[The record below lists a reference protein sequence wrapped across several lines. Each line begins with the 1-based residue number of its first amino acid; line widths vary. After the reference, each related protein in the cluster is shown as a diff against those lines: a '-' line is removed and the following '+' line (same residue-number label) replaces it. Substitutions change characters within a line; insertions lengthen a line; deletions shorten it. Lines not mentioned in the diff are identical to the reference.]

1 MLNNLL
7 GFIAGSDGNYY
18 FENFGEALV
27 YALIGF
33 LIVFAG
39 IVIIILIIW
48 LLGLVLSKTNILAF
62 MRGGG
67 ANLNARRVETSEPAV
82 RAGTDAPEDLPDD
95 VKAAIVGAILAYYC
109 EEKPQCEFKV
119 KRIKR
124 I

>member
-48 LLGLVLSKTNILAF
+48 LQIG
-62 MRGGG
+62 
-67 ANLNARRVETSEPAV
+67 
-82 RAGTDAPEDLPDD
+82 RAH
-95 VKAAIVGAILAYYC
+95 V
-109 EEKPQCEFKV
+109 
-119 KRIKR
+119 
-124 I
+124 

>member
-39 IVIIILIIW
+39 IVIIILIIFVTAFS
-48 LLGLVLSKTNILAF
+48 LPGIGLELKTIRSFGFMDTFLCIPLAI
-62 MRGGG
+62 RD
-67 ANLNARRVETSEPAV
+67 N
-82 RAGTDAPEDLPDD
+82 
-95 VKAAIVGAILAYYC
+95 AAIDS
-109 EEKPQCEFKV
+109 P
-119 KRIKR
+119 
-124 I
+124 